1 MELFSYGRTL
11 SISGPMRVIEKLLLD
26 EEAKLKKHEE
36 DHKKNKPLP
45 HVLDQRWL
53 LSASAC
59 GSSERSST
67 LRAWTKTKHRDV
79 LRRVI
84 GS

>member
-1 MELFSYGRTL
+1 MLKITTDPAQR
-11 SISGPMRVIEKLLLD
+11 RVIEKLLLD

-36 DHKKNKPLP
+36 DHKKNKSLP

-59 GSSERSST
+59 GSSQRSST